1 MRSRIALV
9 LSVMLLSAVA
19 ARAQQGGELP
29 AEAKQ
34 RLDSLVGKWTSKWE
48 YLNKEGEVVGSA
60 TGGEVGRY
68 AQGDWLVEW
77 TTEVIDQSGQKRI
90 SKAWWFY
97 NRQDKKIYLTSVG
110 QDGDLWVLSGD
121 PVEFTITSWP
131 KQRADGSTII
141 IRFKHGEA
149 EEGILTAVM
158 EFSLDEG
165 KTWTRG
171 FRQTMTP
178 AG

>member
-1 MRSRIALV
+1 MW
-9 LSVMLLSAVA
+9 VA
-19 ARAQQGGELP
+19 FAPGPARAQQGSELP
-29 AEAKQ
+29 PEAKK
-34 RLDSLVGKWTSKWE
+34 RLDSLVGKWTSQWE
-48 YLNKEGEVVGSA
+48 YLDAEGKVIGVA

-77 TTEVIDQSGQKRI
+77 TNEITQGGVMRI

-97 NRQDKKIYLTSVG
+97 NKQDKKIYLTSVG

-131 KQRADGSTII
+131 KKRADGSTII
-141 IRFKHGEA
+141 LRFHHSERTEGEKHT
-149 EEGILTAVM
+149 LHAVM
-158 EFSLDEG
+158 EYSLDDG
-165 KTWTRG
+165 KTWTRS